1 MKRLILADVKSVN
14 NDGKPTGHY
23 LSLAQNYIDLYSDY
37 VDVKIAGGFV
47 YEQKI
52 DKSRVIHLPFENKT
66 CFGKIK
72 NKLNVLKNCKFLFRN
87 TNQDDVIV
95 MQHSAL
101 STLFLGLIL
110 FARKHNQVY
119 IIAYDTDPI
128 SSFFQRIIYRFAKS
142 KIKGFVLSSEKNG
155 LAYGLPYCLIP
166 DYIFAGNE
174 IPVDKIPYEKKKYDF
189 ISIGTIWPDKGFVET
204 AKRFAGTQYR
214 ILIAGKPCDEKI
226 AKELTDVCKDAENI
240 DLKLGFVND
249 NDYCKYM
256 SETRFCILNYHGV
269 YAERSSGVV
278 LDILFAG
285 VPVVGHRTFAMQFIE
300 QEQLGILFDSIE
312 SLNPEMFLKSD
323 IRESFRKNIARYLKK
338 NIEYRNAFLK
348 FIGILR

>member
-14 NDGKPTGHY
+14 NGGKPTGHY

-37 VDVKIAGGFV
+37 IDVQIAGGSV

-52 DKSRVIHLPFENKT
+52 DKNRIFHLPYENNS
-66 CFGKIK
+66 CFGIIK
-72 NKLNVLKNCKFLFRN
+72 NKLNVLKNCKYLFQN
-87 TNQDDVIV
+87 TNYDDVIV
-95 MQHSAL
+95 MQHSAVF
-101 STLFLGLIL
+101 TFFIGIIL
-110 FARKHNQVY
+110 FAKSRNNIYV
-119 IIAYDTDPI
+119 ITYDTDAI
-128 SSFFQRIIYRFAKS
+128 SNVIKKIVYFFVKK
-142 KIKGFVLSSEKNG
+142 KIKGFILSNEKVGN
-155 LAYGLPYCLIP
+155 AYGNPYCLVP
-166 DYIFAGNE
+166 DYIFAGNK
-174 IPVDKIPYEKKKYDF
+174 IPVDEIPYEKKKYDF
-189 ISIGTIWPDKGFVET
+189 ISIGTIWPDKGVVET
-204 AKRFAGTQYR
+204 AKHLAGTHYK

-226 AKELTDVCKDAENI
+226 AKELTDVCKNAENI

-300 QEQLGILFDSIE
+300 QEQLGILFDNIE
-312 SLNPEMFLKSD
+312 SLDPEMFLTYD
-323 IRESFRKNIARYLKK
+323 VREHFRKNIAQYLEKH
-338 NIEYRNAFLK
+338 IEYKNAFLK
-348 FIGILR
+348 FTGIKD